1 MDFFNSLA
9 DIKLGEISLGSI
21 LSAILIYVI
30 CYVAI
35 KLLCRAF
42 ERLLDRSKHIDASL
56 KTFFAGAI
64 KAVLWVVAII
74 IIAGSLGI
82 PVTSLVAVL
91 SVAGVALSLALQGL
105 LSNLFSGITI
115 LATRPFKVGDYV
127 QVGGE
132 GGTVKSIGL
141 FYTALDTPDNRVVYA
156 PNGDIT
162 SGKIVNYSAEAL
174 RRVII
179 PVTASYDSATE
190 DVRRA
195 VLAAAAKDERI
206 LSEPAPMAAISSFGS
221 SSVEYTVRVW
231 CKTADYWTVYYDLME
246 AVGAAFDAHGVS
258 MSYPQM
264 NVHVLDTPESAKKD

>member
-1 MDFFNSLA
+1 MDFLNSLA
-9 DIKLGEISLGSI
+9 DIKLGDIYLSSI
-21 LSAILIYVI
+21 LSAILIYIV
-30 CYVAI
+30 CYAAI

-42 ERLLDRSKHIDASL
+42 EKMLDRSKHIDPSL
-56 KTFFAGAI
+56 KTFFASAI
-64 KAVLWVVAII
+64 KAALWVIAII

-115 LATRPFKVGDYV
+115 LATRPFNVGDYV

-141 FYTALDTPDNRVVYA
+141 FYTVLDTPDNRVIYA

-162 SGKIVNYSAEAL
+162 SSKIVNYSAESL

-206 LSEPAPMAAISSFGS
+206 LTEPAPMAAISGFGS

-231 CKTADYWTVYYDLME
+231 CKSDDYWDVLFALNENIRESFAEY
-246 AVGAAFDAHGVS
+246 GVE
-258 MSYPQM
+258 MSYDHL
-264 NVHVLDTPESAKKD
+264 NVHIEKDTSAQ

>member
-9 DIKLGEISLGSI
+9 DIKLGDISLSSI
-21 LSAILIYVI
+21 LSAVLIYVV
-30 CYVAI
+30 CYVVI
-35 KLLCRAF
+35 RLLCRAF
-42 ERLLDRSKHIDASL
+42 EKLLDRSKHIDASL
-56 KTFFAGAI
+56 KTFFSGAI
-64 KAVLWVVAII
+64 KAVLWVIAII

-115 LATRPFKVGDYV
+115 LATRPFNVGDYV

-141 FYTALDTPDNRVVYA
+141 FYTVLDTPDNRVIYA

-162 SGKIVNYSAEAL
+162 SSKIVNYSAESL

-195 VLAAAAKDERI
+195 VLAAAAKDEHI
-206 LSEPAPMAAISSFGS
+206 LTEPAPMAAISGFGS

-231 CKTADYWTVYYDLME
+231 CKSDDYWDVLFALNENIRESFAEY
-246 AVGAAFDAHGVS
+246 GVE
-258 MSYPQM
+258 MSYDHL
-264 NVHVLDTPESAKKD
+264 NVHIEKDTSAQ

>member
-9 DIKLGEISLGSI
+9 DIKLGDISLSSI
-21 LSAILIYVI
+21 LSAVLIYVV
-30 CYVAI
+30 CYVVI
-35 KLLCRAF
+35 RLLCRAF
-42 ERLLDRSKHIDASL
+42 EKLLDRSKHIDASL
-56 KTFFAGAI
+56 KTFFSGAI
-64 KAVLWVVAII
+64 KAVLWVIAII

-115 LATRPFKVGDYV
+115 LATRPFNVGDYV

-132 GGTVKSIGL
+132 SGTVKSIGL
-141 FYTALDTPDNRVVYA
+141 FYTVLDTLDNRVIYA

-162 SGKIVNYSAEAL
+162 SSKIVNYSAESL

-206 LSEPAPMAAISSFGS
+206 LTEPAPMAAISGFGS

-231 CKTADYWTVYYDLME
+231 CKSDDYWDVLFALNENIRESFAEY
-246 AVGAAFDAHGVS
+246 GVE
-258 MSYPQM
+258 MSYDHL
-264 NVHVLDTPESAKKD
+264 NVHIGKDTSAQ

>member
-9 DIKLGEISLGSI
+9 DIKLGDISLSSI
-21 LSAILIYVI
+21 LSAVLIYVV
-30 CYVAI
+30 CYVVI
-35 KLLCRAF
+35 RLLCRAF
-42 ERLLDRSKHIDASL
+42 EKLLDRSKHIDASL
-56 KTFFAGAI
+56 KTFFSGAI
-64 KAVLWVVAII
+64 KAVLWVIAII

-115 LATRPFKVGDYV
+115 LATRPFNVGDYV

-141 FYTALDTPDNRVVYA
+141 FYTVLDTLDNRVIYA

-162 SGKIVNYSAEAL
+162 SSKIVNYSAEPI

-195 VLAAAAKDERI
+195 VLAASAKDERI
-206 LSEPAPMAAISSFGS
+206 LTEPAPMAAISGFGS

-231 CKTADYWTVYYDLME
+231 CKSEDYWDVLFALNENIRESFAEY
-246 AVGAAFDAHGVS
+246 GVE
-258 MSYPQM
+258 MSYDHL
-264 NVHVLDTPESAKKD
+264 NVHIEKDTSAQ

>member
-9 DIKLGEISLGSI
+9 DIKLGDISLSSI
-21 LSAILIYVI
+21 LSAVLIYVV
-30 CYVAI
+30 CYVVI
-35 KLLCRAF
+35 RLLCRAF
-42 ERLLDRSKHIDASL
+42 EKLLDRSKHIDASL
-56 KTFFAGAI
+56 KTFFSGAI
-64 KAVLWVVAII
+64 KAVLWVIAII

-115 LATRPFKVGDYV
+115 LATRPFNVGDYV

-141 FYTALDTPDNRVVYA
+141 FYTVLDTPDNRVIYA

-162 SGKIVNYSAEAL
+162 SSKIVNYSAESL

-179 PVTASYDSATE
+179 PVTASYDSATK

-206 LSEPAPMAAISSFGS
+206 LTEPAPMAAISGFGS

-231 CKTADYWTVYYDLME
+231 CKSDDYWDVLFALNENIRESFAEY
-246 AVGAAFDAHGVS
+246 GVE
-258 MSYPQM
+258 MSYDHL
-264 NVHVLDTPESAKKD
+264 NVHIEKDTSAQ

>member
-9 DIKLGEISLGSI
+9 DIKLGDISLSSI
-21 LSAILIYVI
+21 LSAVLIYVV
-30 CYVAI
+30 CYVVI
-35 KLLCRAF
+35 RLLCRAF
-42 ERLLDRSKHIDASL
+42 EKLLDRSKHIDASL
-56 KTFFAGAI
+56 KTFFSGAI
-64 KAVLWVVAII
+64 KAVLWVIAII

-115 LATRPFKVGDYV
+115 LATRPFNVGDYV

-141 FYTALDTPDNRVVYA
+141 FYTVLDTLDNRVIYA

-162 SGKIVNYSAEAL
+162 SSKIVNYSAETL

-206 LSEPAPMAAISSFGS
+206 LTEPAPMAAISGFGS

-231 CKTADYWTVYYDLME
+231 CKSDDYWDVLFALNENIRESFAEY
-246 AVGAAFDAHGVS
+246 GVE
-258 MSYPQM
+258 MSYDHL
-264 NVHVLDTPESAKKD
+264 NVHIEKDTSAQ

>member
-9 DIKLGEISLGSI
+9 DIKLGDISLSSI
-21 LSAILIYVI
+21 LSAVLIYVV
-30 CYVAI
+30 CYVVI
-35 KLLCRAF
+35 RLLCRAF
-42 ERLLDRSKHIDASL
+42 EKLLDRSKHIDASL
-56 KTFFAGAI
+56 KTFFSGAI
-64 KAVLWVVAII
+64 KAVLWVIAII

-115 LATRPFKVGDYV
+115 LATRPFNVGDYV

-132 GGTVKSIGL
+132 SGTVKSIGL
-141 FYTALDTPDNRVVYA
+141 FYTVLDTLDNRVIYA
-156 PNGDIT
+156 PNGEIT
-162 SGKIVNYSAEAL
+162 SSKIVNYSAEPL

-206 LSEPAPMAAISSFGS
+206 LTEPAPMAAISGFGS

-231 CKTADYWTVYYDLME
+231 CKSDDYWDVLFALNENIRESFAEY
-246 AVGAAFDAHGVS
+246 GVE
-258 MSYPQM
+258 MSYDHL
-264 NVHVLDTPESAKKD
+264 NVHIEKDTSAQ

>member
-9 DIKLGEISLGSI
+9 DIKLGDISLSSI
-21 LSAILIYVI
+21 LSAVLIYVV
-30 CYVAI
+30 CYVVI
-35 KLLCRAF
+35 RLLCRAF
-42 ERLLDRSKHIDASL
+42 EKLLDRSKHIDASL
-56 KTFFAGAI
+56 KTFFSGAI
-64 KAVLWVVAII
+64 KAVLWVIAII

-115 LATRPFKVGDYV
+115 LATRPFNVGNYV

-132 GGTVKSIGL
+132 SGTVKSIGL
-141 FYTALDTPDNRVVYA
+141 FYTVLDTLDNRVIYA

-162 SGKIVNYSAEAL
+162 SSKIVNYSAESL

-206 LSEPAPMAAISSFGS
+206 LTEPAPMAAISGFGS

-231 CKTADYWTVYYDLME
+231 CKSDDYWDVLFALNENIRESFAEY
-246 AVGAAFDAHGVS
+246 GVE
-258 MSYPQM
+258 MSYDHL
-264 NVHVLDTPESAKKD
+264 NVHIEKDTSAQ

>member
-9 DIKLGEISLGSI
+9 DIKLGDISLSSI
-21 LSAILIYVI
+21 LSAVLIYVV
-30 CYVAI
+30 CYVVI
-35 KLLCRAF
+35 RLLCRAF
-42 ERLLDRSKHIDASL
+42 EKLLDRSKHIDASL
-56 KTFFAGAI
+56 KTFFSGAI
-64 KAVLWVVAII
+64 KAVLWVIAII

-115 LATRPFKVGDYV
+115 LATRPFNVGDYV

-141 FYTALDTPDNRVVYA
+141 FYTVLDTPDNRVIYA

-162 SGKIVNYSAEAL
+162 SSKIVNYSAESL

-179 PVTASYDSATE
+179 PVTASYDSATAA
-190 DVRRA
+190 VRRA

-206 LSEPAPMAAISSFGS
+206 LTEPAPMAAISGFGS

-231 CKTADYWTVYYDLME
+231 CKSDDYWDVLFALNENIRESFAEY
-246 AVGAAFDAHGVS
+246 GVE
-258 MSYPQM
+258 MSYDHL
-264 NVHVLDTPESAKKD
+264 NVHIEKDTSAQ

>member
-9 DIKLGEISLGSI
+9 DIKLGDISLSSI
-21 LSAILIYVI
+21 LSAVLIYVV
-30 CYVAI
+30 CYVVI
-35 KLLCRAF
+35 RLLCRAF
-42 ERLLDRSKHIDASL
+42 EKLLDRSKHIDASL
-56 KTFFAGAI
+56 KTFFSGAI
-64 KAVLWVVAII
+64 KAVLWVIAII

-115 LATRPFKVGDYV
+115 LATRPFNVGDYV

-132 GGTVKSIGL
+132 SGTVKSIGL
-141 FYTALDTPDNRVVYA
+141 FYTVLDTLDNRVIYA

-162 SGKIVNYSAEAL
+162 SSKIVNYSAESL

-206 LSEPAPMAAISSFGS
+206 LTEPAPMAAISGFGS

-231 CKTADYWTVYYDLME
+231 CKSDDYWDVLFALNENIRESFAEY
-246 AVGAAFDAHGVS
+246 GVE
-258 MSYPQM
+258 MSYDHL
-264 NVHVLDTPESAKKD
+264 NVHIEKDTSAQ

>member
-9 DIKLGEISLGSI
+9 DIKLGDISLSSI
-21 LSAILIYVI
+21 LSAVLIYVV
-30 CYVAI
+30 CYAAI
-35 KLLCRAF
+35 RLLCRAF
-42 ERLLDRSKHIDASL
+42 EKLLDRSKHIDASL
-56 KTFFAGAI
+56 KAFFSGAI
-64 KAVLWVVAII
+64 KAALWVIAII

-115 LATRPFKVGDYV
+115 LATRPFNVGDYV

-141 FYTALDTPDNRVVYA
+141 FYTVLDTPDNRVIYA

-162 SGKIVNYSAEAL
+162 SSKIVNYSAEPI

-206 LSEPAPMAAISSFGS
+206 LTEPAPMAAISGFGS

-231 CKTADYWTVYYDLME
+231 CKSDDYWDVLFALNENIRESFAEY
-246 AVGAAFDAHGVS
+246 GVE
-258 MSYPQM
+258 MSYDHL
-264 NVHVLDTPESAKKD
+264 NVHIEKDTSAQ

>member
-9 DIKLGEISLGSI
+9 DIKLGDISLSSI
-21 LSAILIYVI
+21 LSAVLIYVV
-30 CYVAI
+30 CYVVI
-35 KLLCRAF
+35 RLLCRAF
-42 ERLLDRSKHIDASL
+42 EKLLDRSKHIDASL
-56 KTFFAGAI
+56 KTFFSGAI
-64 KAVLWVVAII
+64 KAVLWVIAII

-115 LATRPFKVGDYV
+115 LATRPFNVGDYV

-141 FYTALDTPDNRVVYA
+141 FYTVLDTLDNRVIYA

-162 SGKIVNYSAEAL
+162 SSKIVNYSAESL

-206 LSEPAPMAAISSFGS
+206 LTEPAPMAAISSFGS

-231 CKTADYWTVYYDLME
+231 CKSEDYWDVLFALNE
-246 AVGAAFDAHGVS
+246 NIRESFAEHGVE
-258 MSYPQM
+258 MSYDHL
-264 NVHVLDTPESAKKD
+264 NVHIETDSAAK

>member
-1 MDFFNSLA
+1 MEFFNSLA
-9 DIKLGEISLGSI
+9 DIKLGDISLSSI
-21 LSAILIYVI
+21 LSAVLIYVV
-30 CYVAI
+30 CYVVI
-35 KLLCRAF
+35 RLLCRAF
-42 ERLLDRSKHIDASL
+42 EKLLDRSKHIDASL
-56 KTFFAGAI
+56 KTFFSGAI
-64 KAVLWVVAII
+64 KAALWVIAII

-115 LATRPFKVGDYV
+115 LATRPFNVGDYV

-141 FYTALDTPDNRVVYA
+141 FYTVLDTPDNRVIYA

-162 SGKIVNYSAEAL
+162 SSKIVNYSAESL

-206 LSEPAPMAAISSFGS
+206 LTEPAPMAAISGFGS

-231 CKTADYWTVYYDLME
+231 CKSDDYWDVLFALNENIRESFAEY
-246 AVGAAFDAHGVS
+246 GVE
-258 MSYPQM
+258 MSYDHL
-264 NVHVLDTPESAKKD
+264 NVHIEKDTSAQ

>member
-9 DIKLGEISLGSI
+9 DIKLGDISLSSI
-21 LSAILIYVI
+21 LSAVLIYVV
-30 CYVAI
+30 CYVVI
-35 KLLCRAF
+35 RLLCRAF
-42 ERLLDRSKHIDASL
+42 EKLLNRSKHIDASL
-56 KTFFAGAI
+56 KTFFSGAI
-64 KAVLWVVAII
+64 KAVLWVIAII

-115 LATRPFKVGDYV
+115 LATRPFNVGDYV

-132 GGTVKSIGL
+132 SGTVKSIGL
-141 FYTALDTPDNRVVYA
+141 FYTVLDTPDNRVIYA

-162 SGKIVNYSAEAL
+162 SSKIVNYSAESL

-206 LSEPAPMAAISSFGS
+206 LTEPAPMAAISGFGS

-231 CKTADYWTVYYDLME
+231 CKSDDYWDVLFALNENIRESFAEY
-246 AVGAAFDAHGVS
+246 GVE
-258 MSYPQM
+258 MSYDHL
-264 NVHVLDTPESAKKD
+264 NVHIEKDTSAQ

>member
-9 DIKLGEISLGSI
+9 DIKLGDISLSSI
-21 LSAILIYVI
+21 LSAVLIYVV
-30 CYVAI
+30 CYVVI
-35 KLLCRAF
+35 RLLCRAF
-42 ERLLDRSKHIDASL
+42 EKLLDRSKHIDASL
-56 KTFFAGAI
+56 KTFFSGAI
-64 KAVLWVVAII
+64 KAVLWIIAII

-115 LATRPFKVGDYV
+115 LATRPFNVGDYV

-141 FYTALDTPDNRVVYA
+141 FYTVLDTLDNRVIYA

-162 SGKIVNYSAEAL
+162 SSKIVNYSAESL

-206 LSEPAPMAAISSFGS
+206 LTEPAPMAAISGFGS

-231 CKTADYWTVYYDLME
+231 CKSDDYWDVLFALNENIRESFAEY
-246 AVGAAFDAHGVS
+246 GVE
-258 MSYPQM
+258 MSYDHL
-264 NVHVLDTPESAKKD
+264 NVHIEKDTSAQ

>member
-9 DIKLGEISLGSI
+9 DIKLGDISLSSI
-21 LSAILIYVI
+21 LSAVLIYVV
-30 CYVAI
+30 CYAAI
-35 KLLCRAF
+35 RLLCRAF
-42 ERLLDRSKHIDASL
+42 EKLLDRSKHIDASL
-56 KTFFAGAI
+56 KTFFSGAI
-64 KAVLWVVAII
+64 KAALWVIAII

-115 LATRPFKVGDYV
+115 LATRPFNVGDYV

-141 FYTALDTPDNRVVYA
+141 FYTVLDTPDNRVIYA

-162 SGKIVNYSAEAL
+162 SSKIVNYSAEPI

-195 VLAAAAKDERI
+195 VLAASAKDERI
-206 LSEPAPMAAISSFGS
+206 LTEPAPMAAIGGFGS

-231 CKTADYWTVYYDLME
+231 CKSEDYWDVLFALNENIRESFAEY
-246 AVGAAFDAHGVS
+246 GVE
-258 MSYPQM
+258 MSYDHL
-264 NVHVLDTPESAKKD
+264 NVHIEKDTSSQ

>member
-9 DIKLGEISLGSI
+9 DIKLGDISLSSI
-21 LSAILIYVI
+21 LSAVLIYVV
-30 CYVAI
+30 CYVVI
-35 KLLCRAF
+35 RLLCRAF
-42 ERLLDRSKHIDASL
+42 EKLLDRSKHIDASL
-56 KTFFAGAI
+56 KTFFSGAI
-64 KAVLWVVAII
+64 KAVLWVIAII

-115 LATRPFKVGDYV
+115 LATRPFNVGDYV

-132 GGTVKSIGL
+132 SGTVKSIGL
-141 FYTALDTPDNRVVYA
+141 FYTVLDTLDNRVIYA

-162 SGKIVNYSAEAL
+162 SSKIVNYSAESL

-195 VLAAAAKDERI
+195 VLAAAAKDELI
-206 LSEPAPMAAISSFGS
+206 LTEPAPMAAISGFGS
-221 SSVEYTVRVW
+221 SLVEYTVRVW
-231 CKTADYWTVYYDLME
+231 CKSDDYWDVLFALNENIRESFAEY
-246 AVGAAFDAHGVS
+246 GVE
-258 MSYPQM
+258 MSYDHL
-264 NVHVLDTPESAKKD
+264 NVHIEKDTSAQ

>member
-9 DIKLGEISLGSI
+9 DIKLGDISLSSI
-21 LSAILIYVI
+21 LSAVLIYVV
-30 CYVAI
+30 CYVVI
-35 KLLCRAF
+35 RLLCRAF
-42 ERLLDRSKHIDASL
+42 EKLLDRSKHIDASL
-56 KTFFAGAI
+56 KTFFSGAI
-64 KAVLWVVAII
+64 KAVLWVIAII

-115 LATRPFKVGDYV
+115 LATRPFNVGDYV
-127 QVGGE
+127 QFGGE
-132 GGTVKSIGL
+132 SGTVKSIGL
-141 FYTALDTPDNRVVYA
+141 FYTVLDTLDNRVIYA

-162 SGKIVNYSAEAL
+162 SSKIVNYSAESL

-179 PVTASYDSATE
+179 PITASYDSATE

-206 LSEPAPMAAISSFGS
+206 LTEPAPMAAISGFGS

-231 CKTADYWTVYYDLME
+231 CKSDDYWDVLFALNENIRESFAEY
-246 AVGAAFDAHGVS
+246 GVE
-258 MSYPQM
+258 MSYDHL
-264 NVHVLDTPESAKKD
+264 NVHIEKDTSAQ

>member
-9 DIKLGEISLGSI
+9 DIKLGDISLSSI
-21 LSAILIYVI
+21 LSAVLIYVV
-30 CYVAI
+30 CYAAI
-35 KLLCRAF
+35 RLLCRAF
-42 ERLLDRSKHIDASL
+42 EKLLDRSKHIDASL
-56 KTFFAGAI
+56 KAFFSGAI
-64 KAVLWVVAII
+64 KAALWVIAII

-115 LATRPFKVGDYV
+115 LATRPFNVGDYV

-141 FYTALDTPDNRVVYA
+141 FYTVLDTLDNRVIYA

-162 SGKIVNYSAEAL
+162 SSKIVNYSAEPI

-195 VLAAAAKDERI
+195 VLAASAKDERI
-206 LSEPAPMAAISSFGS
+206 LTEPAPMAAISGFGS

-231 CKTADYWTVYYDLME
+231 CKSEDYWDVLFALNENIRESFAEY
-246 AVGAAFDAHGVS
+246 GVE
-258 MSYPQM
+258 MSYDHL
-264 NVHVLDTPESAKKD
+264 NVHIEKDTSAQ

>member
-9 DIKLGEISLGSI
+9 DIKLGDISLSSI
-21 LSAILIYVI
+21 LSAVLIYVV
-30 CYVAI
+30 CYVVI
-35 KLLCRAF
+35 RLLCRAF
-42 ERLLDRSKHIDASL
+42 EKLLDRSKHIDASL
-56 KTFFAGAI
+56 KTFFSGAI
-64 KAVLWVVAII
+64 KAVLWVIAII

-115 LATRPFKVGDYV
+115 LATRPFNVGDYV

-231 CKTADYWTVYYDLME
+231 CKSEDYWDVLFALNE
-246 AVGAAFDAHGVS
+246 NIRESFAEHGVE
-258 MSYPQM
+258 MSYDHL
-264 NVHVLDTPESAKKD
+264 NVHIETDSAAKQ

>member
-9 DIKLGEISLGSI
+9 DIKLGDISLSSI
-21 LSAILIYVI
+21 LSAVLIYVV
-30 CYVAI
+30 CYVVI
-35 KLLCRAF
+35 RLLCRAF
-42 ERLLDRSKHIDASL
+42 EKLLDRSKHIDASL
-56 KTFFAGAI
+56 KTFFSGAI
-64 KAVLWVVAII
+64 KAVLWVIAII

-115 LATRPFKVGDYV
+115 LATRPFNVGDYV
-127 QVGGE
+127 QFGGE
-132 GGTVKSIGL
+132 SGTVKSIGL
-141 FYTALDTPDNRVVYA
+141 LYTVLDTLDNRVIYA

-162 SGKIVNYSAEAL
+162 SSKIVNYSAESL

-206 LSEPAPMAAISSFGS
+206 LTEPAPMAAISGFGS

-231 CKTADYWTVYYDLME
+231 CKSDDYWDVLFALNENIRESFAEY
-246 AVGAAFDAHGVS
+246 GVE
-258 MSYPQM
+258 MSYDHL
-264 NVHVLDTPESAKKD
+264 NVHIEKDTSAQ

>member
-9 DIKLGEISLGSI
+9 DIKLGDISLSSI
-21 LSAILIYVI
+21 LSAVLIYVV
-30 CYVAI
+30 CYAAI
-35 KLLCRAF
+35 RLLCRAF
-42 ERLLDRSKHIDASL
+42 EKLLDRSKHIDASL
-56 KTFFAGAI
+56 KTFFSGAI
-64 KAVLWVVAII
+64 KAALWVIAII

-115 LATRPFKVGDYV
+115 LATRPFNVGDYV

-141 FYTALDTPDNRVVYA
+141 FYTVLDTPDNRVIYA

-162 SGKIVNYSAEAL
+162 SSKIVNYSAEPV

-206 LSEPAPMAAISSFGS
+206 LTEPAPMAAISGFGS

-231 CKTADYWTVYYDLME
+231 CKSDDYWDVLFALNENIRESFAEY
-246 AVGAAFDAHGVS
+246 GVE
-258 MSYPQM
+258 MSYDHL
-264 NVHVLDTPESAKKD
+264 NVHIEKDTSAQ

>member
-9 DIKLGEISLGSI
+9 DIKLGDISLSSI
-21 LSAILIYVI
+21 LSAVLIYVV
-30 CYVAI
+30 CYVVI
-35 KLLCRAF
+35 RLLCRAF
-42 ERLLDRSKHIDASL
+42 EKLLDRSKHIDASL
-56 KTFFAGAI
+56 KTFFSGAI
-64 KAVLWVVAII
+64 KAVLWVIAII

-115 LATRPFKVGDYV
+115 LATRPFNVGDYV

-141 FYTALDTPDNRVVYA
+141 FYTVLDTLDNRVIYA

-162 SGKIVNYSAEAL
+162 SSKIVNYSAESL

-179 PVTASYDSATE
+179 PVTASYGSATE

-206 LSEPAPMAAISSFGS
+206 LSEPAPMAAISGFGS

-231 CKTADYWTVYYDLME
+231 CKSDDYWDVLFALNENIRESFAEY
-246 AVGAAFDAHGVS
+246 GVE
-258 MSYPQM
+258 MSYDHL
-264 NVHVLDTPESAKKD
+264 NVHIEKDTSAQ

>member
-9 DIKLGEISLGSI
+9 DIKLGDISLSSI
-21 LSAILIYVI
+21 LSAVLIYVV
-30 CYVAI
+30 CYVVI
-35 KLLCRAF
+35 RLLCRAF

-64 KAVLWVVAII
+64 KAALWVVAII

-115 LATRPFKVGDYV
+115 LATRPFNVGDYV
-127 QVGGE
+127 QFGGE
-132 GGTVKSIGL
+132 SGTVKSIGL
-141 FYTALDTPDNRVVYA
+141 FYTVLDTLDNRVIYA

-162 SGKIVNYSAEAL
+162 SSKIVNYSAESL

-206 LSEPAPMAAISSFGS
+206 LTEPAPMAAISGFGS

-231 CKTADYWTVYYDLME
+231 CKSDDYWDVLFALNENIRESFAEY
-246 AVGAAFDAHGVS
+246 GVE
-258 MSYPQM
+258 MSYDHL
-264 NVHVLDTPESAKKD
+264 NVHIEKDTSAQ

>member
-9 DIKLGEISLGSI
+9 DIKLGDISLSSI
-21 LSAILIYVI
+21 LSAVLIYVV
-30 CYVAI
+30 CYAAI
-35 KLLCRAF
+35 RLLCRAF
-42 ERLLDRSKHIDASL
+42 EKLLDRSKHIDASL
-56 KTFFAGAI
+56 KAFFSGAI
-64 KAVLWVVAII
+64 KAALWVIAII

-115 LATRPFKVGDYV
+115 LATRPFNVGDYV

-141 FYTALDTPDNRVVYA
+141 FYTVLDTLDNRVIYA

-162 SGKIVNYSAEAL
+162 SSKIVNYSAEPI

-206 LSEPAPMAAISSFGS
+206 LTEPAPMAAISGFGS

-231 CKTADYWTVYYDLME
+231 CKSEDYWDVLFALNENIRESFAEY
-246 AVGAAFDAHGVS
+246 GVE
-258 MSYPQM
+258 MSYDHL
-264 NVHVLDTPESAKKD
+264 NVHIEKDTSAQ

>member
-9 DIKLGEISLGSI
+9 DIKLGDISLSSI
-21 LSAILIYVI
+21 LSAVLIYVV
-30 CYVAI
+30 CYAAI
-35 KLLCRAF
+35 RLLCRAF
-42 ERLLDRSKHIDASL
+42 EKLLDRSKHIDASL
-56 KTFFAGAI
+56 KTFFSGAI
-64 KAVLWVVAII
+64 KAALWVIAII

-115 LATRPFKVGDYV
+115 LATRPFNVGDYV

-141 FYTALDTPDNRVVYA
+141 FYTVLDTPDNRVIYA

-162 SGKIVNYSAEAL
+162 SSKIVNYSAEPI

-206 LSEPAPMAAISSFGS
+206 LTEPAPMAAISGFGS

-231 CKTADYWTVYYDLME
+231 CKSDDYWDVLFALNENIRESFAEY
-246 AVGAAFDAHGVS
+246 GVE
-258 MSYPQM
+258 MSYDHL
-264 NVHVLDTPESAKKD
+264 NVHIEKDTSSQ